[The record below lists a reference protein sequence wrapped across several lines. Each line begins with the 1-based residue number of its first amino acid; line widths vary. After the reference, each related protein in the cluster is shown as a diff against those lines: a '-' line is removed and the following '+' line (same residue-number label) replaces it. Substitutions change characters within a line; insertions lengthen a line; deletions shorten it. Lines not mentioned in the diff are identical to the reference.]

1 MRKYITRIARNS
13 IISIFFLLLVQIFE
27 IDNLQL
33 VQIDVANCVQI
44 SNPILKGGRFKDEY
58 FLDTIKLNL
67 AQLSAENF

>member
-33 VQIDVANCVQI
+33 VQIDVANCVQV
-44 SNPILKGGRFKDEY
+44 SNPILNIQF
-58 FLDTIKLNL
+58 
-67 AQLSAENF
+67 